1 MTEQAGDV
9 SKGLLWKQ
17 EHLAPLPIPTGQP
30 ASDVLGMIWRKND
43 VFLDI
48 GSLSLSAG
56 WVTLHMMSVLYMV
69 AAITMLY
76 SFGIKHGTYL
86 GFFLMLAIGGGQMTF
101 LWRGYIKAYRRPL
114 IPPLRFHRQRREV
127 RIVTP
132 EGEEWTVPWERV
144 HAIAPSA
151 TMIGQFGAAKM
162 GGLLLWFPYAHQID
176 EPFHMKKEGWAIMV
190 SPGPGIAALRQWEC
204 IRSFMEVGPE
214 AVPEPID
221 VGSRELKDI
230 FVEEFRKAR
239 ARHGLLLTLLWEVGL
254 GQILFNPMGYHWLH
268 KKKFAVI
275 PDLTSPEAVAWS
287 QPLPPEQWAK
297 RSPELEEAIAERERD
312 LEAAEA
318 RSKLKAE
325 VVAKQPEPR
334 GWT

>member
-1 MTEQAGDV
+1 MTKKIGEAQ
-9 SKGLLWKQ
+9 KELMWKQ

-43 VFLDI
+43 EFLDI

-56 WVTLHMMSVLYMV
+56 WVTLHMMSVLFGGATAYMLFLGWKYDV
-69 AAITMLY
+69 Y
-76 SFGIKHGTYL
+76 F
-86 GFFLMLAIGGGQMTF
+86 GFFLSLVVSGGLMAF

-114 IPPLRFHRQRREV
+114 MPPLRFHRQRREV

-190 SPGPGIAALRQWEC
+190 SRDRALLPC
-204 IRSFMEVGPE
+204 VS
-214 AVPEPID
+214 
-221 VGSRELKDI
+221 GS
-230 FVEEFRKAR
+230 A
-239 ARHGLLLTLLWEVGL
+239 
-254 GQILFNPMGYHWLH
+254 
-268 KKKFAVI
+268 FAVLWKW
-275 PDLTSPEAVAWS
+275 DQRQCRSRSTWVA
-287 QPLPPEQWAK
+287 
-297 RSPELEEAIAERERD
+297 
-312 LEAAEA
+312 
-318 RSKLKAE
+318 
-325 VVAKQPEPR
+325 
-334 GWT
+334 GN